1 MLLRGVNP
9 APGVSPFVSLLRVSM
24 ATRSL
29 SRPAGSGPSM
39 WLWLGIALAVVLLDQ
54 FAKALIVGDFRLG
67 ESRSVTSFF
76 DVVRLENTGM
86 AWSLLANAGGWQR
99 WFFIVLALAAT
110 GFMVWLLARNQ
121 SEKMFS
127 FAIAMVMGG
136 AVGNVLDRMTRGAVV
151 DFISLHWHHAY
162 TFPAFNLADSAI
174 TLGAICIVLDEL
186 RRVRKG

>member
-1 MLLRGVNP
+1 
-9 APGVSPFVSLLRVSM
+9 M
-24 ATRSL
+24 ASRSL
-29 SRPAGSGPSM
+29 SRTAAGGPTM

-54 FAKALIVGDFRLG
+54 FAKALIVGDFRVG
-67 ESRSVTSFF
+67 ESRTVTSFF

-99 WFFIVLALAAT
+99 WFFIALALAAS
-110 GFMVWLLARNQ
+110 GFMLTLLMRNGSQ
-121 SEKMFS
+121 KLFS

-136 AVGNVLDRMTRGAVV
+136 AVGNVVDRVARGAVI
-151 DFISLHWHHAY
+151 DFISLHWHQAY

-174 TLGAICIVLDEL
+174 TLGAICLILDEL

>member
-1 MLLRGVNP
+1 
-9 APGVSPFVSLLRVSM
+9 M

-29 SRPAGSGPSM
+29 SRSAGNGPSM

-54 FAKALIVGDFRLG
+54 FAKALIVGDFRIG

-110 GFMVWLLARNQ
+110 GFMIWLLARNQ
-121 SEKMFS
+121 SQKLFS
-127 FAIAMVMGG
+127 FALAMVMGG
-136 AVGNVLDRMTRGAVV
+136 AIGNVLDRMTRGAVV
-151 DFISLHWHHAY
+151 DFISLHWHDVY

-174 TLGAICIVLDEL
+174 TLGAICIVIDEL

>member
-1 MLLRGVNP
+1 
-9 APGVSPFVSLLRVSM
+9 M

-29 SRPAGSGPSM
+29 SRSAGTGPSM
-39 WLWLGIALAVVLLDQ
+39 WLWLGIALVVVLLDQ
-54 FAKALIVGDFRLG
+54 FAKQLIVGDFRIG
-67 ESRSVTSFF
+67 ESRTVTSFF

-99 WFFIVLALAAT
+99 WFFIALALAAT

-121 SEKMFS
+121 SQKLFS
-127 FAIAMVMGG
+127 FALAMVMGG
-136 AVGNVLDRMTRGAVV
+136 AIGNVIDRISRGAVV
-151 DFISLHWHHAY
+151 DFISLHWHRAY

-174 TLGAICIVLDEL
+174 TLGAICLVLDEL